1 MMRTAASWL
10 ERNAAQFGTSDN
22 LPGAFHREALAR
34 SITRAGLK
42 VAITNRFGQVHTGR
56 TVMSSRG
63 GGWVLNMGGAHG
75 MPSLADETNVVWV
88 EGTPDLHGGCLTV
101 RKERANKPA

>member
-1 MMRTAASWL
+1 MMCAAASWL
-10 ERNAAQFGTSDN
+10 KRNAAAFGTSDN

-42 VAITNRFGQVHTGR
+42 VAIANRFGQVHTGR
-56 TVMSSRG
+56 TVMSSRS

-75 MPSLADETNVVWV
+75 TPGLADETNVVWV
-88 EGTPDLHGGCLTV
+88 EGTPDLRGGCLTV
-101 RKERANKPA
+101 RKERAKGAA